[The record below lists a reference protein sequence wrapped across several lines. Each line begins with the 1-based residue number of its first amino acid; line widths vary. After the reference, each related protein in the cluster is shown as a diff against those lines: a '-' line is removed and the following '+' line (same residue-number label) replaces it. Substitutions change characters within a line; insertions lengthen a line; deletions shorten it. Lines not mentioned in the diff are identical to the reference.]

1 MTATDTTTEIDT
13 LLHQVSRQRSRS
25 GPALRQV
32 SFDAARSVSPEV
44 PLPQMLHMVCEQID
58 SRLQTYAGN
67 SRVLSDKQWTEV
79 YAQAEAQARRELM
92 EASPEMREAD
102 KLARTAK
109 ESQAAADRAEASLRR
124 DFLEFLDLPNQA
136 DKLQAIFVSIAHE
149 TAMLEPSALK
159 NGYQTLYRHALE
171 HPEQDV
177 RDQELA
183 TLALIVTGEWRREV
197 LQKLETETNSKLE
210 ALKKQN
216 ILLAKKLGRPPH
228 SI

>member
-1 MTATDTTTEIDT
+1 MPTTESTEQEAI
-13 LLHQVSRQRSRS
+13 LRHVARERNRC
-25 GPALRQV
+25 GPALLQV
-32 SFDAARSVSPEV
+32 AFDAARAVSPEV
-44 PLPQMLHMVCEQID
+44 PLPQMLRTVCEQID

-92 EASPEMREAD
+92 EASPEMREAE

-109 ESQAAADRAEASLRR
+109 ESQAAADKAEAGLRR

-149 TAMLEPSALK
+149 TALLDGPTLK
-159 NGYQTLYRHALE
+159 SGYQTLYRHALE

-197 LQKLETETNSKLE
+197 LGKLE
-210 ALKKQN
+210 AETTGKLEKLKIRNKE
-216 ILLAKKLGRPPH
+216 LAKRLGRPAH
-228 SI
+228 TI